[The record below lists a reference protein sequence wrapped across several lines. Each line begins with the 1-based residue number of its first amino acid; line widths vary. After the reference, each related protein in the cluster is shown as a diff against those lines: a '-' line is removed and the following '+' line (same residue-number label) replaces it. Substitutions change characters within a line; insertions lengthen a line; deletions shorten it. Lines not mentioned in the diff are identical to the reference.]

1 MRWQPLT
8 LAFWSYFCNLL
19 VSLQFAIVAW
29 TRLNFAYT
37 PGDAWILTS
46 TPSCLCAFDPAH
58 PGCACSSGLT
68 ATSKLIADS
77 VLNVDAR
84 KKYLV

>member
-1 MRWQPLT
+1 VRWQPLT

-29 TRLNFAYT
+29 SRLNFAYT

-58 PGCACSSGLT
+58 PGCACSSGLLSLMLQAAPSPPPPT
-68 ATSKLIADS
+68 LTPPT
-77 VLNVDAR
+77 R
-84 KKYLV
+84 H